1 MKNRI
6 RLERAVLDVSQAEL
20 GSMVQVSRQ
29 TINAIEGGEYNP
41 SAILTLKLASV
52 INKHVTDLF
61 ELEESDWDCD

>member
-1 MKNRI
+1 MKNSV

-41 SAILTLKLASV
+41 SVILSLKLASV
-52 INKHVTDLF
+52 FNKHVTEIF
-61 ELEESDWDCD
+61 ELEESDWACD

>member
-1 MKNRI
+1 MTNKI
-6 RLERAVLDVSQAEL
+6 RLERAILDVSQAEL
-20 GSMVQVSRQ
+20 GSMIQVSRQ

-52 INKHVTDLF
+52 FNKHVTDLF